1 MIARSASLD
10 KPRRLGRNGAMAHQR
25 LRKFNQAQMRYYD
38 RQRLSNDMCMVVIA
52 DDGHVFVRGQT
63 GHAIGDSS
71 RIALG
76 DAAAQADQAMANV
89 KLLLAE
95 AGASLPD
102 VVRVTV
108 WVTDRDHRVPVL
120 NAIGRHLKGV
130 HATYGDVIIKGLA
143 TPELLMEVDVDAVLP

>member
-1 MIARSASLD
+1 
-10 KPRRLGRNGAMAHQR
+10 MAHQR
-25 LRKFNQAQMRYYD
+25 LRKFNQTQMRYYD

-52 DDGHVFVRGQT
+52 DRHVFVRGQT
-63 GHAIGDSS
+63 GHAIDDSS

-76 DAAAQADQAMANV
+76 DAAAQADQAMRNV
-89 KLLLAE
+89 ATLLAD
-95 AGASLPD
+95 AGATLQD

-108 WVTDRDHRVPVL
+108 WVTDRDHRAPVL

>member
-1 MIARSASLD
+1 MTH
-10 KPRRLGRNGAMAHQR
+10 RRLRQ
-25 LRKFNQAQMRYYD
+25 FNQTQMRYYD

-52 DDGHVFVRGQT
+52 DGHVFVRGQT
-63 GHAIGDSS
+63 GHDLTDSS

-76 DAAAQADQAMANV
+76 DAAAQADQAMRNV
-89 KLLLAE
+89 KTLLAD
-95 AGASLPD
+95 AGATLED
-102 VVRVTV
+102 IVRVTV